1 MINWS
6 LQSRFSALLW
16 AFSFGTLVII
26 LTSFARHGFDAF
38 MISFLVVGIAVSAW
52 GQWLARKWL
61 SPLKKVEEVVHS
73 VAAGK
78 FNSRVTGI
86 GSSTDEISQLC
97 WDVNDMLDQLATFF
111 REQETSFR
119 ANLAGN
125 FERKALPTGVHGGFR
140 KGLENQNILLEGMAE
155 QKRSAMRTHMLSRA
169 HHLNT
174 DNLLKNLVSN
184 QSDLKV
190 ITDSMEELAK
200 LSRRTREDAEESRAS
215 VKDVVERLSGIVERV
230 NRANEAITNLNA
242 RSSEITKA
250 VGLINSIA
258 DQTNL
263 LALNAAIEAARAGE
277 QGRGFAVVAD
287 EVRKLAER
295 TAKATSEISVIV
307 NAIQDETHHART
319 QMEEWAQKS
328 QVFSK
333 NVSEVMENMK
343 HLLDL
348 SNTMEG
354 TISAAALR
362 SFVEVAKIDHILYKF
377 EIYKVFMGISDRTPD
392 SFSSHT
398 TCRLGKWYFE
408 GEGKDCYSR
417 LDGYQAVANPHQSF
431 HQNGRAA
438 AQAFHDGDP
447 LRGMELVAK
456 MEADSMA
463 VLEALERIAVSGEND
478 NSLLCASPS

>member
-1 MINWS
+1 MFCGKLKKENLDLKQRLAETERDIGTMREELSRLEAQRDAQRAEAEAATLKCRVADGIFSSMQHFGESFIS
-6 LQSRFSALLW
+6 LQ
-16 AFSFGTLVII
+16 
-26 LTSFARHGFDAF
+26 TS
-38 MISFLVVGIAVSAW
+38 
-52 GQWLARKWL
+52 Q
-61 SPLKKVEEVVHS
+61 
-73 VAAGK
+73 VAAAKSLRDEKQHAIEAATASASNREAVRNIASSLESLSADTLQTSKSVQGLTE
-78 FNSRVTGI
+78 RAAQI
-86 GSSTDEISQLC
+86 GSIVQLIK
-97 WDVNDMLDQLATFF
+97 
-111 REQETSFR
+111 E
-119 ANLAGN
+119 
-125 FERKALPTGVHGGFR
+125 
-140 KGLENQNILLEGMAE
+140 
-155 QKRSAMRTHMLSRA
+155 
-169 HHLNT
+169 
-174 DNLLKNLVSN
+174 
-184 QSDLKV
+184 
-190 ITDSMEELAK
+190 
-200 LSRRTREDAEESRAS
+200 
-215 VKDVVERLSGIVERV
+215 
-230 NRANEAITNLNA
+230 
-242 RSSEITKA
+242 
-250 VGLINSIA
+250 IA

-307 NAIQDETHHART
+307 SAIQDETHHART

-333 NVSEVMENMK
+333 NVSEVMGNMK

-348 SNTMEG
+348 SHTMEG

-392 SFSSHT
+392 SFADHT
-398 TCRLGKWYFE
+398 SCRLGKWYFE
-408 GEGKDCYSR
+408 GEGRDCYAR

-463 VLEALERIAVSGEND
+463 VLAALERIAVAGEND
-478 NSLLCASPS
+478 NSLLCSSPA

>member
-1 MINWS
+1 MFCGK
-6 LQSRFSALLW
+6 LKQEHALVQQR
-16 AFSFGTLVII
+16 LVE
-26 LTSFARHGFDAF
+26 TERD
-38 MISFLVVGIAVSAW
+38 IAN
-52 GQWLARKWL
+52 LR
-61 SPLKKVEEVVHS
+61 
-73 VAAGK
+73 
-78 FNSRVTGI
+78 
-86 GSSTDEISQLC
+86 
-97 WDVNDMLDQLATFF
+97 DQLA
-111 REQETSFR
+111 R
-119 ANLAGN
+119 
-125 FERKALPTGVHGGFR
+125 
-140 KGLENQNILLEGMAE
+140 LENQRDALRAE
-155 QKRSAMRTHMLSRA
+155 ADAAT
-169 HHLNT
+169 
-174 DNLLKNLVSN
+174 LKCRVADEIFSSMQHFGESFISLQTSQVKAANSLREEKQHAIEAATVSVSN
-184 QSDLKV
+184 REAVLNIASSLE
-190 ITDSMEELAK
+190 S
-200 LSRRTREDAEESRAS
+200 LSADTLQTSKNVQGLTERAAQIGS
-215 VKDVVERLSGIVERV
+215 IVQ
-230 NRANEAITNLNA
+230 
-242 RSSEITKA
+242 
-250 VGLINSIA
+250 LIKEIA

-307 NAIQDETHHART
+307 SAIQDETHHART

-328 QVFSK
+328 QEFSK
-333 NVSEVMENMK
+333 NVSDVMENMK

-408 GEGKDCYSR
+408 GEGRDCYAK
-417 LDGYQAVANPHQSF
+417 LDGYQAVDKPHQSF

-438 AQAFHDGDP
+438 VQAFRDGDP
-447 LRGMELVAK
+447 LRGMQLVAK

-463 VLEALERIAVSGEND
+463 VLEALERIAVAGEND
-478 NSLLCASPS
+478 NSLLCSSPG